1 MSTIPLLSGSMTN
14 KTSFCSVI
22 EFPIMPSSSRGDTW
36 LLFLGGFL
44 LSMFFFSLSLFSFK
58 IHTSHLKFQ
67 DSSFSYAYLGVGL
80 YNFLFVILVLGHFI
94 VFQFFLISSFN
105 LIFFLFFWFWSWLFL
120 FLNFVSCPL
129 CKLSIVFNLI
139 LW

>member
-36 LLFLGGFL
+36 LLFLGGFF
-44 LSMFFFSLSLFSFK
+44 LSMFFFFLSLFSFK

-94 VFQFFLISSFN
+94 VFQFFSISSFN
-105 LIFFLFFWFWSWLFL
+105 LIFFCFFDFGLDYFYFLILFL
-120 FLNFVSCPL
+120 APFVNFQL
-129 CKLSIVFNLI
+129 FSI
-139 LW
+139 